1 MTPDDLVSAVS
12 PTIRDIGWAYFFAPE
27 TVAHAQSLGLD
38 VITFYFVG
46 RGGVLGDVEASVV
59 HSAWGYFNPDLLGGM
74 WEAGRAVIAP
84 RDAGREFFAAA
95 AGFGRARLADA
106 GDLTAFCAAADAV
119 LAAADPVG
127 LPLFAAWVAEPRA
140 DDPPARAT
148 QQLHVLRELRGSAHL
163 LAVRAVGLDD
173 LTAHVLTR
181 PGDMA
186 MFGWS
191 DDDKPPTTEADQ
203 QAHVEA
209 EALTDRLVLPAWSV
223 LDDAGRDAFVDG
235 LARIEAAFT
244 AA

>member
-1 MTPDDLVSAVS
+1 MTPEELVSAVS
-12 PTIRDIGWAYFFAPE
+12 PTIRDIGWAFFFAPE
-27 TVAHAQSLGLD
+27 TAAHAESLGLD
-38 VITFYFVG
+38 VISFYFIG

-59 HSAWGYFNPDLLGGM
+59 HSAWGYFNPALLGGM
-74 WEAGRAVIAP
+74 WDAGRAVIAP
-84 RDAGREFFAAA
+84 RQAGREFAAAA
-95 AGFGRARLADA
+95 AGYGRARLAEV
-106 GDLTAFCAAADAV
+106 GDLGAFCAAADAV

-127 LPLFAAWVAEPRA
+127 LPLFAAWVAEPMA

-186 MFGWS
+186 MFGWT
-191 DDDKPPTTEADQ
+191 DEDKPEVTDADRR
-203 QAHVEA
+203 AHAEA

-223 LDDAGRDAFVDG
+223 LDEAGRDAFVDG